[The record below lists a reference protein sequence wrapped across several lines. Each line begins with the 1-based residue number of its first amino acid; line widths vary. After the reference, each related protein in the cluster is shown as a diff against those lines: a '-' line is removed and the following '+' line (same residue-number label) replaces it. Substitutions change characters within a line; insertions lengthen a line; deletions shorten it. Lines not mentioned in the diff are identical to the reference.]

1 MWIVGGLIALGAII
15 GLMFARRRPPVDE
28 AVYEE
33 PVYVAPIAAEP
44 VIAPIAAAPV
54 NTPPVAPTQVQT
66 PITTVA
72 DDERPWIGLSLQAT
86 GSNVRGEED
95 LVEYNL
101 IVENAGEVMANDVR
115 ISTFMIDGRT
125 KSSEMETSLIDAL
138 GETQSRFIDLA
149 PGTSVPIASTL
160 SVPHGVD
167 PCIIAEA
174 HYPLPGGGEGH
185 IAARFVIE
193 NGKGDAVEARLDD
206 VLERV

>member
-15 GLMFARRRPPVDE
+15 ALMFSRRRRPVDE
-28 AVYEE
+28 VIYEE
-33 PVYVAPIAAEP
+33 PVYVAPT
-44 VIAPIAAAPV
+44 VAAAPV
-54 NTPPVAPTQVQT
+54 VDPVLTVPVYTPPVAPKAVA
-66 PITTVA
+66 PVA

-86 GSNVRGEED
+86 GSNARGEED

-115 ISTFMIDGRT
+115 ISTFLIDGRT
-125 KSSEMETSLIDAL
+125 NSSGSETVLIDAV

-149 PGTSVPIASTL
+149 PGSSVPIASTL

-167 PCIIAEA
+167 PCIMAEA

-193 NGKGDAVEARLDD
+193 NGKGDTIEARLDD

>member
-15 GLMFARRRPPVDE
+15 ALMFSRRRRPADE
-28 AVYEE
+28 VIYEE
-33 PVYVAPIAAEP
+33 PVYVAPT
-44 VIAPIAAAPV
+44 VAAAPV
-54 NTPPVAPTQVQT
+54 VDPVLTAPVYTPPVGPKAVAP
-66 PITTVA
+66 VA

-86 GSNVRGEED
+86 GSNARGEED

-101 IVENAGEVMANDVR
+101 IVENAGEVLAHDVR
-115 ISTFMIDGRT
+115 VSTFLIDGRT
-125 KSSEMETSLIDAL
+125 KSSASETALIDAV

-149 PGTSVPIASTL
+149 AGSSVPIASTL

-167 PCIIAEA
+167 PCIMAEA

-193 NGKGDAVEARLDD
+193 SGAGDTIEARLDD